1 MRRGHKVQV
10 TLNETE
16 YAAIR
21 RRAESEGLKHASVV
35 REAIR
40 EYCVKPDRRR
50 RQLEALE
57 ALDAMPPAP
66 VPSSWAEW
74 KREYSAM
81 KASLCPDEQRVMPD
95 FGADP
100 GAGPSDSPVDSP
112 SDSPPDSP
120 VDSPVGSPVDS
131 DDAN

>member
-1 MRRGHKVQV
+1 MSPGRKVQV
-10 TLNETE
+10 TLNEVE

-21 RRAESEGLKHASVV
+21 RRAEEEGRKYASVV
-35 REAIR
+35 REAIQ

-50 RQLEALE
+50 RQLDALAAID
-57 ALDAMPPAP
+57 ALPPAP
-66 VPSSWAEW
+66 VPSSWAAW

-81 KASLCPDEQRVMPD
+81 KASLCPDERRVLPE

-100 GAGPSDSPVDSP
+100 AAGTL
-112 SDSPPDSP
+112 
-120 VDSPVGSPVDS
+120 DS